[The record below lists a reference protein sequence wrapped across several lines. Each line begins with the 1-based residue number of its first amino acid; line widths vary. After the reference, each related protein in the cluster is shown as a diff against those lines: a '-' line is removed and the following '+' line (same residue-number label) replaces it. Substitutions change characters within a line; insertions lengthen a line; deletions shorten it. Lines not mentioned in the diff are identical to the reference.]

1 MLLTVIGQAPKNPE
15 KNRQINTVC
24 KSLPVAHAISN
35 TENPKLAIT
44 SGSLLP
50 FNSENGVHRIGPV
63 ANPNTYNDVPSVA
76 TTDPT
81 ANFSE
86 ICLVAVLNI
95 ELANAAVMVVKP
107 NMAAVKIFFLT
118 AQFWA
123 CKGSSGPSNSTT

>member
-1 MLLTVIGQAPKNPE
+1 MGPLRRGGRHRAAHG
-15 KNRQINTVC
+15 
-24 KSLPVAHAISN
+24 SDVACARPLR
-35 TENPKLAIT
+35 T
-44 SGSLLP
+44 
-50 FNSENGVHRIGPV
+50 GPV